1 MFTKEEIL
9 TAIEKAAK
17 GHMRK
22 TEVRR
27 MLADKDRYAATILAD
42 IADGSYHQKIEYRQ
56 LERTGNNGKRR
67 KILSP
72 SLYTRV
78 LQLAWMNAVIPLY
91 NARDNLTGLNC
102 KQGCGITAN
111 VRHKSTLHQ
120 VKHLMYDRRDLHYGL
135 VIDQR
140 KCYDHITRR
149 AFRRKMKRLTGDK
162 WLIGYDE
169 IENGLPTGKTVAREF
184 HGNYSC
190 LIKALEAWEQ
200 TFGRTSM
207 LPIEEVQIENQCGYI
222 FRGSTNQIKYI
233 EDYEHQQS
241 DCA

>member
-1 MFTKEEIL
+1 MFTQSDIL

-22 TEVRR
+22 NEVRR
-27 MLADKDRYAATILAD
+27 MLADKDRYAATIMAD
-42 IADGSYHQKIEYRQ
+42 IADGTYLQKIAYRQ
-56 LERTGNNGKRR
+56 LERTGSNGKRR

-78 LQLAWMNAVIPLY
+78 LQIAWMNAVMPLY

-111 VRHKSTLHQ
+111 VRRKSTLHL

-149 AFRRKMKRLTGDK
+149 VFRRKMKRLTNNK
-162 WLIGYDE
+162 WLIDF
-169 IENGLPTGKTVAREF
+169 GLSSPNSHSEYA
-184 HGNYSC
+184 
-190 LIKALEAWEQ
+190 
-200 TFGRTSM
+200 
-207 LPIEEVQIENQCGYI
+207 
-222 FRGSTNQIKYI
+222 
-233 EDYEHQQS
+233 
-241 DCA
+241 